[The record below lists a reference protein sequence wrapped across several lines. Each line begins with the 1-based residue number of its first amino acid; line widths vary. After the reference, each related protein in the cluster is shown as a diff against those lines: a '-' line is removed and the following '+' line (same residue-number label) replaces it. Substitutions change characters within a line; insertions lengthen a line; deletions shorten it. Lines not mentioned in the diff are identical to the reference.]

1 MFSSLNGACFEIADL
16 INHYPKVSHSFIRR
30 EILALERQGFH
41 IERLALDCRNG
52 PLPDEEDRQ
61 EQAQTRYVLRRG
73 GWSLLLPALRVMFCH
88 PARFFVPCA
97 SRSGWLAN
105 LIDP

>member
-1 MFSSLNGACFEIADL
+1 MVRALKIAYF

-30 EILALERQGFH
+30 EILALERQGFQVQ
-41 IERLALDCRNG
+41 RLALHGWNG

-73 GWSLLLPALRVMFCH
+73 GWSLSLPTLRVMLRQ
-88 PARFFVPCA
+88 PARFFALCA

-105 LIDP
+105 LIDH